1 MFKPIQIAYTV
12 KIRIKFRNEII
23 VSTSLFSG
31 TDIGGSIRMPAFYCG
46 IFGHKPTTGLVNTRG
61 CTMRTGIEKS
71 TMVVAGPMTRYA
83 IDLKPILEVL
93 VGPKNAHDLK
103 LNEKVD
109 VKKLRYF
116 YCLDNGDLK
125 CSSICSD
132 LKKSIQ
138 RVVTHFY
145 DISGKD
151 VEFVKLKGA
160 EASSKLWRFWMT
172 QEPGNFSKS

>member
-1 MFKPIQIAYTV
+1 
-12 KIRIKFRNEII
+12 
-23 VSTSLFSG
+23 
-31 TDIGGSIRMPAFYCG
+31 MPAYYCG
-46 IFGHKPTTGLVNTRG
+46 IFGHKPTSGLVNTRG
-61 CTMRTGIEKS
+61 CTMRTGTEKN

-83 IDLKPILEVL
+83 VDLKPILEVL
-93 VGPKNAHDLK
+93 VGSKNVHDLK
-103 LNEKVD
+103 LHEKVD

-116 YCLDNGDLK
+116 YCMDNGDLK
-125 CSSICSD
+125 CSGICSD
-132 LKKSIQ
+132 LKKSIN

-172 QEPGNFSKS
+172 QEPGDFSKFLLVFLIV